1 MSNMI
6 ELVGY
11 HGTSRKQGNDILS
24 NGFKEIKFTPNRMNK
39 LPGDLGCGIYFFVD
53 NYSYGFNGYD
63 CAHLYSRRFCSKRDT
78 KIHVLDVDLLFTED
92 MDILDLDVEENKE
105 KFIKAKQ
112 NLTVYVNRFIKQN
125 LEDLTVDGSYKRG
138 NFDGVYLEA
147 MFSKGQI
154 KEVHAVSKNTFTR
167 FDDNAKISNFPN
179 SSEVSLRKLEVIKN
193 KEVRLYRELQLYNTK
208 EVIHHGNI

>member
-1 MSNMI
+1 MSNTI

-11 HGTSRKQGNDILS
+11 HGTSRKQGKDILS
-24 NGFKEIKFTPNRMNK
+24 NGFEEMKFTPNSMNK

-53 NYSYGFNGYD
+53 HSLYGFEGYE

-78 KIHVLDVDLLFTED
+78 KIHILEVDLLFTED
-92 MDILDLDVEENKE
+92 MEILDLDIEENKQ

-112 NLTVYVNRFIKQN
+112 NLTDYVNKFITQN
-125 LEDLTVDGSYKRG
+125 LEDIEVDGSYKRG

-147 MFSKGQI
+147 MFSKRQI

-167 FDDNAKISNFPN
+167 FDENAKISNFPN
-179 SSEVSLRKLEVIKN
+179 SSEVSLRKPEVIKN
-193 KEVRLYRELQLYNTK
+193 KEVRLCRELRL
-208 EVIHHGNI
+208 